1 MNQTAI
7 VAIVCLLLGV
17 GGATAY
23 FTLTT
28 PAGSAAGGD
37 QLAPAGADAG
47 AYCAEHKIAEADC
60 PFCSPDLIAQRGEC
74 PAHGFP
80 EALCYQCNPKLMA
93 GFKAEGDWCAGHNVP
108 ESQCELCDYGAV
120 HEGPNAKPKE

>member
-1 MNQTAI
+1 MNQSAL

-23 FTLTT
+23 FTLVA
-28 PAGSAAGGD
+28 PGNNGP
-37 QLAPAGADAG
+37 APAQADPG
-47 AYCAEHKIAEADC
+47 AYCAEHKIVEADC
-60 PFCSPDLIAQRGEC
+60 PWCNTGLVAQMGQC
-74 PAHGFP
+74 KGHGFP

-108 ESQCELCDYGAV
+108 ESQCKLCDYGAV
-120 HEGPNAKPKE
+120 HEGPDAKPRE

>member
-1 MNQTAI
+1 MNQSAL

-23 FTLTT
+23 FTLVAPNDNSAT
-28 PAGSAAGGD
+28 PMAA
-37 QLAPAGADAG
+37 QADAD
-47 AYCAEHKIAEADC
+47 AYCSEHKIAEAEC
-60 PFCSPDLIAQRGEC
+60 PFCNPSLVEQMGEC
-74 PAHGFP
+74 KSHGFP

-108 ESQCELCDYGAV
+108 ESQCALCDYGAV
-120 HEGPNAKPKE
+120 HEGPNASPNE